1 MKDEVG
7 SLSALCCVV
16 DAMFCGGGGVVV
28 MQSWCASSRKWFQN
42 EWTACD
48 FTRVGSLLCIHYE
61 TITKP

>member
-1 MKDEVG
+1 MKDEAG

-42 EWTACD
+42 EWTAGD
-48 FTRVGSLLCIHYE
+48 FTRVGSLL
-61 TITKP
+61 